1 MSFIDRAD
9 ININLARKAHVARK
23 SNSDARSEEGIDLK
37 ALRGLNLSAL
47 EEFVLDDLIPAGN
60 SVSVSNPQAVKLSH
74 DRVLAAVRK
83 DAFAGAD
90 QHRVSEKA
98 AAVHFTDVEIASQ
111 ESRFIDPEDDFA

>member
-23 SNSDARSEEGIDLK
+23 SNSDARSEEEIDLK

-47 EEFVLDDLIPAGN
+47 EELVLDDLIPVRN
-60 SVSVSNPQAVKLSH
+60 SVSASNPQAAKLSH
-74 DRVLAAVRK
+74 DKVLASVRK

-98 AAVHFTDVEIASQ
+98 AAVHFTDVEIANQ
-111 ESRFIDPEDDFA
+111 ESRFIDPEEDFA